1 MLSRDATTCNPSP
14 PTASSAAERREYER
28 AELEVDVD
36 LFGDTNFYTGFSAD
50 ISEGGI
56 FVETYAQ
63 RAVGEQVRIR
73 FSLPN
78 DDQPIEAVTVVRWL
92 RVRNDANDTHP
103 GLGLRFVQIDPKDL
117 ARINAFVRESRA
129 ATFFDD

>member
-1 MLSRDATTCNPSP
+1 MLSRETTSASVPS
-14 PTASSAAERREYER
+14 TDYVAAERREHER
-28 AELEVDVD
+28 VQLDVQVD

-63 RAVGEQVRIR
+63 HAVGELVRVR
-73 FSLPN
+73 FTLP
-78 DDQPIEAVTVVRWL
+78 DDAEPIEAVTTVRWL

-103 GLGLRFVQIDPKDL
+103 GLGLKFVEISPEALGRINEFVQK
-117 ARINAFVRESRA
+117 SRLP
-129 ATFFDD
+129 TFFDE